1 MAALKAISTAVGWC
15 VACTAVAQVPAGD
28 VPQENVALFIEPAI
42 SVSPHDQA
50 SPGSGGVTGVPGSG
64 DNPDTSIQ
72 TSAFADSREDAG
84 LADQRS
90 GAQLARFTA
99 SYETAKVRDAS
110 PGILSRQVTPALGPP
125 ISAMRKFAG
134 VDNPNGVESA
144 HWLNSGYEVSR
155 VLTLGYAW
163 RDVLVEGSAFSGD
176 DRTESVAPEA
186 SRLRLDSRSARMTF
200 KPSPDW
206 SVQFSKGAL
215 NGLDQVVA
223 GGDVRRTTLSTTYRR
238 ALSLGTWET
247 TLAWGRNARKSR
259 EATVGY
265 LAESSFQ
272 FDGAHALF
280 GRVER
285 VGSDELLRE
294 NESYQRQPFK
304 LSKVTLGYVH
314 DVSSTPALSLDVGM
328 LVSRYLV
335 PSHVAPA
342 YGKDPTAYMFVVRI
356 GLR

>member
-1 MAALKAISTAVGWC
+1 MATLKAISAAVGWC
-15 VACTAVAQVPAGD
+15 VACTAFAQGPSGD
-28 VPQENVALFIEPAI
+28 ELQESVALFTEPAI
-42 SVSPHDQA
+42 SSRDQVSLEAAGEAEVLGLDGGLQMQGQEL
-50 SPGSGGVTGVPGSG
+50 SPSDS
-64 DNPDTSIQ
+64 TSDI
-72 TSAFADSREDAG
+72 G
-84 LADQRS
+84 LADRHS
-90 GAQLARFTA
+90 RAQLAGFTT
-99 SYETAKVRDAS
+99 SYETTNERGAS
-110 PGILSRQVTPALGPP
+110 PGILTRQLAPALGPP
-125 ISAMRKFAG
+125 MSTMRRVAG
-134 VDNPNGVESA
+134 FDNPDKIESG
-144 HWLNSGYEVSR
+144 HWLNSGHDISR
-155 VLTLGYAW
+155 VLTVGYAW
-163 RDVLVEGSAFSGD
+163 RDVLVEGSAFSGGN
-176 DRTESVAPEA
+176 RTEGVRPEA
-186 SRLRLDSRSARMTF
+186 NRLRLDSRSARMTF

-206 SVQFSKGAL
+206 SIQFSKGAL

-223 GGDVRRTTLSTTYRR
+223 GGDVRRTTLSTTYSRP
-238 ALSLGTWET
+238 LSFGTWET

-272 FDGAHALF
+272 FNGGHAVL

-314 DVSSTPALSLDVGM
+314 DISSTPAVSLDVGM

-342 YGKDPTAYMFVVRI
+342 YGNDPTAYMLVVRI

>member
-1 MAALKAISTAVGWC
+1 MAALKAISSAVGWC
-15 VACTAVAQVPAGD
+15 VACTAFAQVPNGD
-28 VPQENVALFIEPAI
+28 VPQENMALLTEPAVSPDEQVALEAA
-42 SVSPHDQA
+42 SEAGVSALRD
-50 SPGSGGVTGVPGSG
+50 S
-64 DNPDTSIQ
+64 PDTSMQ
-72 TSAFADSREDAG
+72 QSTLSDSR
-84 LADQRS
+84 ADIVLGDRGS
-90 GAQLARFTA
+90 GAHLARFTA
-99 SYETAKVRDAS
+99 SYETANARGTT
-110 PGILSRQVTPALGPP
+110 PGLMTRRVAPALGPP
-125 ISAMRKFAG
+125 ISTMRRFAG
-134 VDNPNGVESA
+134 VDNPDGFEA
-144 HWLNSGYEVSR
+144 GHWLNSGYEVSR

-176 DRTESVAPEA
+176 ERTESVPPEA
-186 SRLRLDSRSARMTF
+186 NRLRLDSRSARMTY

-206 SVQFSKGAL
+206 SIQFSKGAL

-314 DVSSTPALSLDVGM
+314 DISSTPAMSLDVGM

-335 PSHVAPA
+335 PTHVAPA